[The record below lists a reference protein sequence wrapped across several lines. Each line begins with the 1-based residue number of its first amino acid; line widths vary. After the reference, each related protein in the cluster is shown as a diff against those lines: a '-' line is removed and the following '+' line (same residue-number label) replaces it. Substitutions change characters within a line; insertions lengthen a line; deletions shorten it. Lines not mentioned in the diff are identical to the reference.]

1 MSSLYLQYNNL
12 PQWLLSWFYYLQ
24 FKVAHLFH
32 VTDQQAFGITLMT
45 VLSSFYLL
53 VILLIALRV
62 FLKTRDRRYH
72 TIHGDSIVLLGP
84 YGSGKTSLF
93 YAISVFGNENHD
105 KESEDTVPQM
115 STDKV
120 NVASITNAGV
130 GRFTQ
135 GDRKSVV

>member
-1 MSSLYLQYNNL
+1 M
-12 PQWLLSWFYYLQ
+12 
-24 FKVAHLFH
+24 
-32 VTDQQAFGITLMT
+32 
-45 VLSSFYLL
+45 
-53 VILLIALRV
+53 
-62 FLKTRDRRYH
+62 
-72 TIHGDSIVLLGP
+72 LGP

-105 KESEDTVPQM
+105 KESEYTVPQM

-135 GDRKSVV
+135 GRDATRVIGKMIDIPGKLNTTT